1 VAYTRD
7 AAEQITAVTDKQP
20 GHTAV
25 NLATSV
31 THMPFGPLASLT
43 WGNGVTDARTF
54 DLDYA

>member
-7 AAEQITAVTDKQP
+7 AAGQITAVTDKQP

-31 THMPFGPLASLT
+31 THMPFGRSPP
-43 WGNGVTDARTF
+43 
-54 DLDYA
+54 